1 MKQRT
6 DQQSIS
12 ERLRANRLVRQQLQN
27 HLMSKGSKGVE
38 ELCANVEGDWASKLP
53 FYPEV
58 ADELLVE
65 EGEIV

>member
-1 MKQRT
+1 
-6 DQQSIS
+6 
-12 ERLRANRLVRQQLQN
+12 VRQQLQN